1 MLERPPRRVR
11 FLASDVERSG
21 DRYRGWVE
29 LADGEGKTV
38 RGTADREAG
47 PDGDLWCAA
56 DATVAA
62 LRQVLGLGPAAL
74 TLREV
79 VVFDI
84 EGKPAVA
91 VSLRAYVQGQRRRL
105 FGLTETEDD
114 RGRAAARAVLNATN
128 RFFSQG

>member
-1 MLERPPRRVR
+1 MLERPHHRIR
-11 FLASDVERSG
+11 FLAADVERSG
-21 DRYRGWVE
+21 DRFRGWVE
-29 LADGEGKTV
+29 LSDANDQTV
-38 RGTADREAG
+38 RGSADREVG

-56 DATVAA
+56 EATVAA
-62 LRQVLGLGPAAL
+62 LRTALGLGPAAL

-105 FGLTETEDD
+105 FGLTEAAND
-114 RGRAAARAVLNATN
+114 RGQAAARAVLNATN
-128 RFFSQG
+128 RFFSSG

>member
-1 MLERPPRRVR
+1 MLERSPRRVR
-11 FLASDVERSG
+11 FLSSDVERSG
-21 DRYRGWVE
+21 DRFRGWVE
-29 LADGEGKTV
+29 LMDGDDQTV

-56 DATVAA
+56 DAAIAA
-62 LRQVLGLGPAAL
+62 LRQALGLGDAAL

-79 VVFDI
+79 VVFEI

-105 FGLTETEDD
+105 FGLTEIDDD
-114 RGRAAARAVLNATN
+114 RSRGTARAVLNATN
-128 RFFSQG
+128 RFFANG

>member
-11 FLASDVERSG
+11 YLASEVERSG
-21 DRYRGWVE
+21 DRVRGWVE
-29 LADGEGKTV
+29 LMDGDLNTV
-38 RGTADREAG
+38 RGAGDREAG
-47 PDGDLWCAA
+47 PDADLWCAA
-56 DATVAA
+56 EATVAA
-62 LRQVLGLGPAAL
+62 LRQTLGLGAAAL

-79 VVFDI
+79 VVFEI

>member
-1 MLERPPRRVR
+1 MPERPLRRAR
-11 FLASDVERSG
+11 FLACAIERLG
-21 DRYRGWVE
+21 DRFRARVE
-29 LADGEGKTV
+29 LADGD
-38 RGTADREAG
+38 RGTVAASAERDAG

-62 LRQVLGLGPAAL
+62 LRQAHGLDDAAL

-79 VVFDI
+79 VVFEI

-105 FGLTETEDD
+105 FGLTEAEAD
-114 RGRAAARAVLNATN
+114 RGRAAAVAVLNATN
-128 RFFSQG
+128 RFFSGG